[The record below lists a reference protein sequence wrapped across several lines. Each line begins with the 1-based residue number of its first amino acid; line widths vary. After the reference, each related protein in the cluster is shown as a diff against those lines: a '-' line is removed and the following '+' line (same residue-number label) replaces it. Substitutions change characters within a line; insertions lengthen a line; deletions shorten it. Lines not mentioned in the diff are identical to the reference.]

1 MFSILLKKALPFT
14 LALIAGTA
22 LGWLFRPAPPA
33 ATVWTWPQQVT
44 PGLGPEGPFGEPRG
58 RGHGHCRM
66 RRQYLVAETRPLV
79 ILFKP
84 DARWPRGVDMG
95 KGLNAARVRVTFGA
109 DGTVQKVSPSA
120 GWPRGG
126 DDGSDEAKAVW
137 ESVER
142 AARQIR
148 FAPETVNSVPVSAER
163 EVEIRFF
170 AD

>member
-1 MFSILLKKALPFT
+1 MFSILLRKALPFALT
-14 LALIAGTA
+14 LVVGTM
-22 LGWLFRPAPPA
+22 LGWLFEPGPPA
-33 ATVWTWPQQVT
+33 AFVWASPEHSS
-44 PGLGPEGPFGEPRG
+44 PLLGPDGPSGEPRG
-58 RGHGHCRM
+58 RGHCRM
-66 RRQYLVAETRPLV
+66 RRHYLVAETRPLV

-95 KGLNAARVRVTFGA
+95 KGLNPVPVRVTFGA
-109 DGTVQKVSPSA
+109 DGTVQQVSPTDV
-120 GWPRGG
+120 WPLVR
-126 DDGSDEAKAVW
+126 DDGADEDKAVW

-148 FAPETVNSVPVSAER
+148 FAPETADGVPVTVRR

>member
-1 MFSILLKKALPFT
+1 MFSILLRKALPFALT
-14 LALIAGTA
+14 LTAGTA
-22 LGWLFRPAPPA
+22 LGWAFEPAPPA
-33 ATVWTWPQQVT
+33 ASTWPESATQA
-44 PGLGPEGPFGEPRG
+44 LGREGPFGEPRG

-66 RRQYLVAETRPLV
+66 RRHYLVAETKPLV

-95 KGLNAARVRVTFGA
+95 KGLHAARMRVTFGA
-109 DGTVQKVSPSA
+109 DGTVQKVSPMA

-126 DDGSDEAKAVW
+126 DDASVEFKAVW

-142 AARQIR
+142 AARQIQ
-148 FAPETVNSVPVSAER
+148 FTPETVDGIPVSAER
-163 EVEIRFF
+163 EVEIRFM